1 MATRV
6 AKTSTIVGTGE
17 AGTPLGA
24 LQGHVTDARSL
35 AGKLLS
41 LFTKTGHSEKASIPG
56 KRHRSVGVLPAD
68 WENMT
73 NTSAGVHT
81 DSWDRLLRG
90 GREFDRTRRP

>member
-17 AGTPLGA
+17 VGAPLGA
-24 LQGHVTDARSL
+24 LQERTTDPRWL
-35 AGKLLS
+35 VGKLLS
-41 LFTKTGHSEKASIPG
+41 LLTRTGHTEKSSIPG

-73 NTSAGVHT
+73 NVAAGVHT
-81 DSWDRLLRG
+81 DTWDRLLRG
-90 GREFDRTRRP
+90 GRAFDQTRRP